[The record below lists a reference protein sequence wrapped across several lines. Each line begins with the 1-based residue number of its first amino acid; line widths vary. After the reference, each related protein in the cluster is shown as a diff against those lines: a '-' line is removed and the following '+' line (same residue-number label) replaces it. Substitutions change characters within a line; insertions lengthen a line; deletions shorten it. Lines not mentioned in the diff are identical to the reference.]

1 MLLEG
6 PEEVTSMLMPMEF
19 SRLST
24 TLLMTSMDSE
34 LLEPI
39 SQSPLRLLLLL
50 DQLLL
55 LQLLWLH
62 QWPLRR
68 HLKWLLLE
76 LNILLLML
84 KPRLTVWKREK
95 LSLLMEIMKFLLPLS
110 FTILFRPSLPQHP
123 LLLPSQIPTS
133 FQLTKS
139 LPLSSLPLFLPLL
152 LNLSL
157 TKLLL
162 PLPLL
167 LPQLLSP
174 WLPQFQLLPLLSLLQ
189 ASSMLRMSLDSSALD
204 TRTSTPPRLKLR
216 MLLE

>member
-1 MLLEG
+1 MGLPQFQLLPLLSLLQASSMLRMSLDSSALDTRTSTLPRLKLRMLLER

-34 LLEPI
+34 LLEPT
-39 SQSPLRLLLLL
+39 SQLPLRLLLLL

-133 FQLTKS
+133 FLLTIS
-139 LPLSSLPLFLPLL
+139 LPLGSLPLFLPLL

-162 PLPLL
+162 PLPPL
-167 LPQLLSP
+167 LP
-174 WLPQFQLLPLLSLLQ
+174 
-189 ASSMLRMSLDSSALD
+189 
-204 TRTSTPPRLKLR
+204 
-216 MLLE
+216 